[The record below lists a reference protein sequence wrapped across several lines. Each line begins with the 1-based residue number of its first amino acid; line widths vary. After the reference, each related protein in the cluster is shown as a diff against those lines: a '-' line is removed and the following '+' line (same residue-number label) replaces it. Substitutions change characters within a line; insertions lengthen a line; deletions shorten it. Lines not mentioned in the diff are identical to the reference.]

1 MSDYKPMRLIAAAKK
16 FNVGASTITE
26 FLQGKGFDIDNRPT
40 TKLSEEMYQALRT
53 EYSSDVD
60 MKKEAEQVQLGS
72 ENKGVSINKEEETET
87 FVERPKVELSGPKVI
102 GKIDVTPKEAEDAK
116 PADSSSPSTTEEE
129 SATKKPSKAPAKEVE
144 TIQRKK
150 VELSGPKVLGK
161 IDIKPEPQRA
171 KKTDDASPEKRQRK
185 RFKKASKVG
194 PVKGTNPGR
203 AKTNDEPTV
212 VSEKEIEE
220 KIKNTMA
227 KLQAASSG
235 KSQRAKLRRQKRQE
249 IQQNAELE
257 AQRIEEENSTVLKVT
272 EFVTVSELAS
282 MLNTSPTDIITK
294 CFGLGVMVSINQ
306 RLDAEIIELV
316 ASEFERSI
324 EFISA
329 SDQDVFEDTEDAEED
344 RHERAPIVTI
354 MGHVDH
360 GKTSLLDYIREA
372 NVVSG
377 EAGGITQ
384 HIGAYEVNL
393 EQGNITFL
401 DTPGHEAFT
410 AMRARGAK
418 LTDIAVIVIAAD
430 DDIMPQTKE
439 AISHAQSA
447 GVPMIFAINKI
458 DKENADANKIK
469 EKLSGMN
476 ILVEEWGGKHQS
488 QDLSAMTGLNV
499 DQLLEKIL
507 LEAELLELKANAKK
521 PAIGTVIEASLDR
534 GRGYVATVLVQNG
547 SLHIGDFIVAGGFS
561 GKVKAMFDHRSQ
573 AKKTAGP
580 AVPVQILGLDG
591 APAAGER
598 FKVFATEQEGKQVAT
613 KRAQLDREQ
622 GMRTQKHITLDEIG
636 RRLALGT
643 FKELNVIVKGDVD
656 GSTEA
661 LSDSLLKLSTE
672 EIQVNILHKA
682 VGGISESDVMLAS
695 ASDAIIVGFQVRPS
709 ASARRLAEIE
719 GVELRMYSII
729 YNAIE
734 EIKAAMEG
742 LLEPTVEEKILGNLE
757 IKEVFK
763 ISRVGTVAGCMVT
776 DGKIYRNAKVRIV
789 REGIVVYT
797 GELESLKR
805 FKDDVKEVVN
815 GQDCGLNIKGY
826 NDIKVG
832 DVIEAYEEI
841 SIQRT
846 L

>member
-26 FLQGKGFDIDNRPT
+26 FLQGKGFDVDNRPT
-40 TKLSEEMYQALRT
+40 TKLSEEMYQALRA

-72 ENKGVSINKEEETET
+72 ENKGVSLNKEEETET
-87 FVERPKVELSGPKVI
+87 FIE
-102 GKIDVTPKEAEDAK
+102 
-116 PADSSSPSTTEEE
+116 
-129 SATKKPSKAPAKEVE
+129 
-144 TIQRKK
+144 RKK
-150 VELSGPKVLGK
+150 VELSGPKIVGKIDVASKQDAEAQSADSDSSTKDDGGLTDKNRAKEEIETIERKKVELTGPKVLGK
-161 IDIKPEPQRA
+161 IEIQPEPQRA
-171 KKTDDASPEKRQRK
+171 KKTEEKSPEKRQRK

-194 PVKGTNPGR
+194 PVKGTNAGR
-203 AKTNDEPTV
+203 GKAKDEPAV

-235 KSQRAKLRRQKRQE
+235 KSQRSKLRRQKRQE

-316 ASEFERSI
+316 ASEYERTI

-329 SDQDVFEDTEDAEED
+329 SDQDVFEDTEDAED
-344 RHERAPIVTI
+344 DLHERAPIVTI

-476 ILVEEWGGKHQS
+476 VLVEEWGGKHQS
-488 QDLSAMTGLNV
+488 QDLSAKTGLNV

-507 LEAELLELKANAKK
+507 LESELLELKANAKK

-547 SLHIGDFIVAGGFS
+547 SLNIGDFIVAGGFS
-561 GKVKAMFDHRSQ
+561 GKVKAMFDHISQ
-573 AKKTAGP
+573 AKKSAGP

-613 KRAQLDREQ
+613 RRAQLDREQ

-709 ASARRLAEIE
+709 ASARRLAEDE

-742 LLEPTVEEKILGNLE
+742 LLEPTVEEKVLGNLE

-815 GQDCGLNIKGY
+815 GQDCGLNIKDY

-832 DVIEAYEEI
+832 DVIEAYEEV

>member
-26 FLQGKGFDIDNRPT
+26 FLQGKGFDVDNRPT
-40 TKLSEEMYQALRT
+40 TKLSEEMYQALRA

-72 ENKGVSINKEEETET
+72 ENKGVSLNKEEETET
-87 FVERPKVELSGPKVI
+87 FIE
-102 GKIDVTPKEAEDAK
+102 
-116 PADSSSPSTTEEE
+116 
-129 SATKKPSKAPAKEVE
+129 
-144 TIQRKK
+144 RKK
-150 VELSGPKVLGK
+150 VELSGPKIVGKIDVASKQDAEAQSADSDSSTKDDEGLTDKNRAKEEIETIERKKVELTGPKVLGK
-161 IDIKPEPQRA
+161 IEIQPEPQRA
-171 KKTDDASPEKRQRK
+171 KKTEEKSPEKRQRK

-194 PVKGTNPGR
+194 PVKGTNAGR
-203 AKTNDEPTV
+203 GKAKDEPAV

-235 KSQRAKLRRQKRQE
+235 KSQRSKLRRQKRQE

-316 ASEFERSI
+316 ASEYERTI

-329 SDQDVFEDTEDAEED
+329 SDQDVFEDTEDAED
-344 RHERAPIVTI
+344 DLHERAPIVTI

-476 ILVEEWGGKHQS
+476 VLVEEWGGKHQS
-488 QDLSAMTGLNV
+488 QDLSAKTGLNV

-507 LEAELLELKANAKK
+507 LESELLELKANAKK

-547 SLHIGDFIVAGGFS
+547 SLNIGDFIVAGGFS
-561 GKVKAMFDHRSQ
+561 GKVKAMFDHISQ
-573 AKKTAGP
+573 AKKSAGP

-613 KRAQLDREQ
+613 RRAQLDREQ

-709 ASARRLAEIE
+709 ASARRLAEDE

-742 LLEPTVEEKILGNLE
+742 LLEPTVEEKVLGNLE

-815 GQDCGLNIKGY
+815 GQDCGLNIKDY

-832 DVIEAYEEI
+832 DVIEAYEEV

>member
-40 TKLSEEMYQALRT
+40 TKLSEEMYQALRA

-87 FVERPKVELSGPKVI
+87 FIE
-102 GKIDVTPKEAEDAK
+102 
-116 PADSSSPSTTEEE
+116 
-129 SATKKPSKAPAKEVE
+129 
-144 TIQRKK
+144 RKK
-150 VELSGPKVLGK
+150 VELSGPKVVGKIDVSSKEEAEAQSPAKDEEDSAAEKQAKAPVKEVETIERKKVELTGPKVLGK
-161 IDIKPEPQRA
+161 IEIKPEPQRA
-171 KKTDDASPEKRQRK
+171 KNPEEGSPEKRQRK

-194 PVKGTNPGR
+194 PVKGTNASRG
-203 AKTNDEPTV
+203 KTKDEPTV

-316 ASEFERSI
+316 ASEYERTI

-488 QDLSAMTGLNV
+488 QDLSAKTGLNV

-507 LEAELLELKANAKK
+507 LESELLELKANAKK

-547 SLHIGDFIVAGGFS
+547 SLNIGDFIVAGGFS

-573 AKKTAGP
+573 AKKSAGP

-643 FKELNVIVKGDVD
+643 FKELN
-656 GSTEA
+656 
-661 LSDSLLKLSTE
+661 
-672 EIQVNILHKA
+672 
-682 VGGISESDVMLAS
+682 
-695 ASDAIIVGFQVRPS
+695 
-709 ASARRLAEIE
+709 
-719 GVELRMYSII
+719 
-729 YNAIE
+729 
-734 EIKAAMEG
+734 
-742 LLEPTVEEKILGNLE
+742 
-757 IKEVFK
+757 
-763 ISRVGTVAGCMVT
+763 
-776 DGKIYRNAKVRIV
+776 
-789 REGIVVYT
+789 
-797 GELESLKR
+797 
-805 FKDDVKEVVN
+805 
-815 GQDCGLNIKGY
+815 
-826 NDIKVG
+826 
-832 DVIEAYEEI
+832 
-841 SIQRT
+841 
-846 L
+846 

>member
-1 MSDYKPMRLIAAAKK
+1 MSNYKPMRLIAAAKK

-87 FVERPKVELSGPKVI
+87 FIERPKVELSGPKVI
-102 GKIDVTPKEAEDAK
+102 GKIDVMPKAAEDAK

-150 VELSGPKVLGK
+150 VELTGPKVLGK
-161 IDIKPEPQRA
+161 IEIKPEPQRA

-203 AKTNDEPTV
+203 GKTKDEPTI

-257 AQRIEEENSTVLKVT
+257 AQRIEEESSTVLKVT

-344 RHERAPIVTI
+344 LHERAPIVTI

-384 HIGAYEVNL
+384 HIGAYEVSL
-393 EQGNITFL
+393 DQGNITFL

-507 LEAELLELKANAKK
+507 LESELLELKANAKK

-709 ASARRLAEIE
+709 ASARRLAETE

>member
-1 MSDYKPMRLIAAAKK
+1 M
-16 FNVGASTITE
+16 
-26 FLQGKGFDIDNRPT
+26 
-40 TKLSEEMYQALRT
+40 
-53 EYSSDVD
+53 
-60 MKKEAEQVQLGS
+60 
-72 ENKGVSINKEEETET
+72 
-87 FVERPKVELSGPKVI
+87 
-102 GKIDVTPKEAEDAK
+102 
-116 PADSSSPSTTEEE
+116 
-129 SATKKPSKAPAKEVE
+129 
-144 TIQRKK
+144 
-150 VELSGPKVLGK
+150 
-161 IDIKPEPQRA
+161 
-171 KKTDDASPEKRQRK
+171 
-185 RFKKASKVG
+185 
-194 PVKGTNPGR
+194 
-203 AKTNDEPTV
+203 
-212 VSEKEIEE
+212 
-220 KIKNTMA
+220 
-227 KLQAASSG
+227 
-235 KSQRAKLRRQKRQE
+235 
-249 IQQNAELE
+249 
-257 AQRIEEENSTVLKVT
+257 T

-316 ASEFERSI
+316 ASEYERTI

-488 QDLSAMTGLNV
+488 QDLSAKTGLNV

-507 LEAELLELKANAKK
+507 LESELLELKANAKK

-547 SLHIGDFIVAGGFS
+547 SLNIGDFIVAGGFS

-573 AKKTAGP
+573 AK
-580 AVPVQILGLDG
+580 
-591 APAAGER
+591 
-598 FKVFATEQEGKQVAT
+598 
-613 KRAQLDREQ
+613 RARDQR
-622 GMRTQKHITLDEIG
+622 
-636 RRLALGT
+636 
-643 FKELNVIVKGDVD
+643 
-656 GSTEA
+656 
-661 LSDSLLKLSTE
+661 
-672 EIQVNILHKA
+672 
-682 VGGISESDVMLAS
+682 
-695 ASDAIIVGFQVRPS
+695 
-709 ASARRLAEIE
+709 
-719 GVELRMYSII
+719 
-729 YNAIE
+729 
-734 EIKAAMEG
+734 
-742 LLEPTVEEKILGNLE
+742 
-757 IKEVFK
+757 
-763 ISRVGTVAGCMVT
+763 
-776 DGKIYRNAKVRIV
+776 YRCKFLV
-789 REGIVVYT
+789 
-797 GELESLKR
+797 
-805 FKDDVKEVVN
+805 
-815 GQDCGLNIKGY
+815 
-826 NDIKVG
+826 
-832 DVIEAYEEI
+832 
-841 SIQRT
+841 
-846 L
+846 

>member
-87 FVERPKVELSGPKVI
+87 FIERPKVELSGPKVI

-161 IDIKPEPQRA
+161 IEIKPEPQRA

-203 AKTNDEPTV
+203 AKTKDEPTV

-507 LEAELLELKANAKK
+507 LESELLELKANAKK

-547 SLHIGDFIVAGGFS
+547 SLNIGDFIVAGGFS

-709 ASARRLAEIE
+709 ASARRLAETE

>member
-87 FVERPKVELSGPKVI
+87 FIERPKVELSGPKVI

-116 PADSSSPSTTEEE
+116 PADSSSPSATEEE

-161 IDIKPEPQRA
+161 IEIKPEPQRT
-171 KKTDDASPEKRQRK
+171 KNTEEGSPEKRQRK

-203 AKTNDEPTV
+203 AKTKDEPTV

-507 LEAELLELKANAKK
+507 LESELLELKANAKK

-547 SLHIGDFIVAGGFS
+547 SLNIGDFIVAGGFS

-598 FKVFATEQEGKQVAT
+598 FKVFASEQEGKQVAT

-643 FKELNVIVKGDVD
+643 FKELNIIVKGDVD

-695 ASDAIIVGFQVRPS
+695 ASDAIIVGFQVHPS
-709 ASARRLAEIE
+709 ASARRLAEAE

-742 LLEPTVEEKILGNLE
+742 LLEPTVEEKVLGNLE

>member
-87 FVERPKVELSGPKVI
+87 FIERPKVELSGPKVI

-129 SATKKPSKAPAKEVE
+129 SATKKPSKAPAEEVE

-161 IDIKPEPQRA
+161 IEIKPEPQRA

-203 AKTNDEPTV
+203 AKTKDEPTV

-507 LEAELLELKANAKK
+507 LESELLELKANAKK

-598 FKVFATEQEGKQVAT
+598 FKVFASEQEGKQVAT

-709 ASARRLAEIE
+709 ASARRLAETE

>member
-87 FVERPKVELSGPKVI
+87 FIERPKVELSGPKVI

-161 IDIKPEPQRA
+161 IEIKPEPQRA

-203 AKTNDEPTV
+203 AKTKDEPTV

-507 LEAELLELKANAKK
+507 LESELLELKANAKK

-547 SLHIGDFIVAGGFS
+547 SLNIGDFIVAGGFS

-598 FKVFATEQEGKQVAT
+598 FKVFASEQEGKQVAT

-709 ASARRLAEIE
+709 ASARRLAETE

>member
-87 FVERPKVELSGPKVI
+87 FIERPKVELSGPKVI
-102 GKIDVTPKEAEDAK
+102 GKIDVTSREAEDAK

-129 SATKKPSKAPAKEVE
+129 SATKKPSKEPAKEVE

-161 IDIKPEPQRA
+161 IEIQPEPQRA

-203 AKTNDEPTV
+203 AKTKDEPTV

-507 LEAELLELKANAKK
+507 LESELLELKANAKK

-591 APAAGER
+591 APAAGELL
-598 FKVFATEQEGKQVAT
+598 AMMQES
-613 KRAQLDREQ
+613 AQPGGAAVGYR
-622 GMRTQKHITLDEIG
+622 GPSVGGTARRRTLPAPG
-636 RRLALGT
+636 SC
-643 FKELNVIVKGDVD
+643 GDVSVD
-656 GSTEA
+656 T
-661 LSDSLLKLSTE
+661 
-672 EIQVNILHKA
+672 
-682 VGGISESDVMLAS
+682 
-695 ASDAIIVGFQVRPS
+695 P
-709 ASARRLAEIE
+709 
-719 GVELRMYSII
+719 
-729 YNAIE
+729 
-734 EIKAAMEG
+734 
-742 LLEPTVEEKILGNLE
+742 
-757 IKEVFK
+757 
-763 ISRVGTVAGCMVT
+763 
-776 DGKIYRNAKVRIV
+776 
-789 REGIVVYT
+789 
-797 GELESLKR
+797 
-805 FKDDVKEVVN
+805 
-815 GQDCGLNIKGY
+815 
-826 NDIKVG
+826 
-832 DVIEAYEEI
+832 
-841 SIQRT
+841 
-846 L
+846 

>member
-1 MSDYKPMRLIAAAKK
+1 MLLQKSV
-16 FNVGASTITE
+16 NVS
-26 FLQGKGFDIDNRPT
+26 
-40 TKLSEEMYQALRT
+40 AL
-53 EYSSDVD
+53 
-60 MKKEAEQVQLGS
+60 
-72 ENKGVSINKEEETET
+72 
-87 FVERPKVELSGPKVI
+87 
-102 GKIDVTPKEAEDAK
+102 
-116 PADSSSPSTTEEE
+116 
-129 SATKKPSKAPAKEVE
+129 
-144 TIQRKK
+144 
-150 VELSGPKVLGK
+150 
-161 IDIKPEPQRA
+161 
-171 KKTDDASPEKRQRK
+171 
-185 RFKKASKVG
+185 KASKVG

-203 AKTNDEPTV
+203 AKTKDEPTV

-507 LEAELLELKANAKK
+507 LESELLELKANAKK

-547 SLHIGDFIVAGGFS
+547 SLNIGDFIVAGGFS

-598 FKVFATEQEGKQVAT
+598 FKVFASEQEGKQVAT

-643 FKELNVIVKGDVD
+643 FKELNIIVKGDVD

-661 LSDSLLKLSTE
+661 LSDSFSSFL
-672 EIQVNILHKA
+672 
-682 VGGISESDVMLAS
+682 
-695 ASDAIIVGFQVRPS
+695 P
-709 ASARRLAEIE
+709 
-719 GVELRMYSII
+719 
-729 YNAIE
+729 
-734 EIKAAMEG
+734 
-742 LLEPTVEEKILGNLE
+742 
-757 IKEVFK
+757 
-763 ISRVGTVAGCMVT
+763 
-776 DGKIYRNAKVRIV
+776 
-789 REGIVVYT
+789 
-797 GELESLKR
+797 KR
-805 FKDDVKEVVN
+805 F
-815 GQDCGLNIKGY
+815 
-826 NDIKVG
+826 
-832 DVIEAYEEI
+832 
-841 SIQRT
+841 R
-846 L
+846 

>member
-87 FVERPKVELSGPKVI
+87 FIERPKVELSGPKVI

-161 IDIKPEPQRA
+161 IEIKPEPQRA

-203 AKTNDEPTV
+203 AKTKDEPTV

-507 LEAELLELKANAKK
+507 LESELLELKANAKK

-547 SLHIGDFIVAGGFS
+547 SLNIGDFIVAGGFS

-598 FKVFATEQEGKQVAT
+598 FKVFASEQEGKQVAT

-643 FKELNVIVKGDVD
+643 FKELNIIVKGDVD

-709 ASARRLAEIE
+709 ASARRLAEAE

-742 LLEPTVEEKILGNLE
+742 LLEPTVEEKVLGNLE